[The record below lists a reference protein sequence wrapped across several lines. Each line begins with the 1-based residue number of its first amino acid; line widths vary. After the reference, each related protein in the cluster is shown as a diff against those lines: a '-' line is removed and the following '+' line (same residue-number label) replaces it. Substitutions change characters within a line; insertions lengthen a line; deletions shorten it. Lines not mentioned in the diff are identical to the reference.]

1 MLCGGFADDERAE
14 KMRQDG
20 AAEFISASFISND
33 KRSNDTRQS
42 DLISL
47 LLLRARFK
55 IVRGKKLVTLL
66 NFVIK

>member
-1 MLCGGFADDERAE
+1 
-14 KMRQDG
+14 MRQDG

>member
-14 KMRQDG
+14 KMRQYG

-47 LLLRARFK
+47 LLLCAYK
-55 IVRGKKLVTLL
+55 IVRRKKLVTRPNL
-66 NFVIK
+66 VIK